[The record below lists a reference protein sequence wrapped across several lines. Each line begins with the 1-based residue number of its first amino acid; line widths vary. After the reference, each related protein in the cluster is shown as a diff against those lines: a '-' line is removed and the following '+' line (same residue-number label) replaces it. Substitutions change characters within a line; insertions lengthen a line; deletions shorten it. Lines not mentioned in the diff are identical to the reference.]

1 MLAFFGLN
9 LEYKNIVLEEVHSLC
24 YHGNGGFT
32 HSEVYNM
39 PIRYRHYHLKKIAEF
54 IEKQSEAMRG
64 DKEITEDT
72 KLPNKVQPPDFVSKV
87 KAPKK

>member
-1 MLAFFGLN
+1 M
-9 LEYKNIVLEEVHSLC
+9 C

-39 PIRYRHYHLKKIAEF
+39 PIRYRHYHLRKIAEF
-54 IEKQSEAMRG
+54 MEQQNKAMSG
-64 DKEITEDT
+64 DKEITET
-72 KLPNKVQPPDFVSKV
+72 VKPSSKIQPPDFVTKA

>member
-1 MLAFFGLN
+1 
-9 LEYKNIVLEEVHSLC
+9 
-24 YHGNGGFT
+24 
-32 HSEVYNM
+32 M